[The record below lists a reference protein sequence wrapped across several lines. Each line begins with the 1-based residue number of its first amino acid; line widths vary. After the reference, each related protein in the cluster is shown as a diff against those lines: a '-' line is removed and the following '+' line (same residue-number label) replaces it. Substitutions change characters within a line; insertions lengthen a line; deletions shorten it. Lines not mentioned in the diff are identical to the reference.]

1 MNKGLVP
8 SLFSQKIEGSKTL
21 AVTARVAELRQQG
34 RDIIDLGA
42 GEPDFNTPE
51 PACAAA
57 KAAIDAGFTKYTPNP
72 GILELREEIANYL
85 AGYGTEYSPREI
97 LVSNG
102 AKQSIYNALLAV
114 CNPGDEVL
122 LPTPY
127 WTSYPQQIAMAGA
140 RTVYMPATQEMG
152 FKITARQLA
161 EAITDKTR
169 LIIFNSP
176 SNPTGAVYSRAE
188 MDAIAEVIR
197 DSGIGVISDE
207 IYLEL
212 IYGTDDYASF
222 CAYPDLKDQVL
233 IVNGVSK
240 SHAMTGWR
248 IGYLAGPE
256 NVIKAAA
263 KVQSHST
270 SGAASIS
277 QKAALAALR
286 IPAEDMQEQKD
297 EFSRRRETVFS
308 LLSSIPSVDV
318 SMPGGAFYIFP
329 DISAY
334 FGRSDGSFT
343 IANSV
348 DFATYILE
356 KAGVAIVPGEAF
368 GAPDNIRISYANSME
383 NLEKAMA
390 GMKAALSELR

>member
-1 MNKGLVP
+1 MNKGLLP
-8 SLFSQKIEGSKTL
+8 SSFSEKIEGSKTL
-21 AVTARVAELRQQG
+21 AVTARVAELRREG
-34 RDIIDLGA
+34 KEIIDLGA

-51 PACAAA
+51 PACSAA
-57 KAAIDAGFTKYTPNP
+57 KAAIDEGFTKYTPNV
-72 GILELREEIANYL
+72 GIVELREEICTYL
-85 AGYGTEYSPREI
+85 KGYGGDYTPQDI

-122 LPTPY
+122 LPVPY

-140 RTVYMPATQEMG
+140 KTVFLPTDQKSG
-152 FKITARQLA
+152 FKITAEQLA
-161 EAITDKTR
+161 AAITPKTR

-188 MDAIAEVIR
+188 MDAIAAVVRET
-197 DSGIGVISDE
+197 GIGVISDE
-207 IYLEL
+207 IYIEL
-212 IYGTDDYASF
+212 IYGSDDFASF

-248 IGYLAGPE
+248 IGYLAGPQA
-256 NVIKAAA
+256 VIKAAA
-263 KVQSHST
+263 KIQSHST
-270 SGAASIS
+270 SGAASVS
-277 QKAALAALR
+277 QKAAVAAMR
-286 IPAEDMQEQKD
+286 IPAEEMRGQKD
-297 EFSRRRETVFS
+297 EFARRRETVYEMLS
-308 LLSSIPSVDV
+308 KISSIDV
-318 SMPGGAFYIFP
+318 TMPGGAFYIFP
-329 DISAY
+329 DVSAY
-334 FGRSDGSFT
+334 FGTSDGSQR

-368 GAPDNIRISYANSME
+368 GAPDNIRISYANSMA
-383 NLEKAMA
+383 NLKKAMSA
-390 GMKAALSELR
+390 IEHALAKLR